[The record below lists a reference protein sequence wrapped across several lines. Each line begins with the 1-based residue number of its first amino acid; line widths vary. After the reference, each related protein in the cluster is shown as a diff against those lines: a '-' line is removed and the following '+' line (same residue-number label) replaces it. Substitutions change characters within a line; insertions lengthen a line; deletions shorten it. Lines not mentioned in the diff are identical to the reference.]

1 VAVAATTVHLAAEAA
16 TAAMFERHFEM
27 KEKKGLDI
35 TDVTRD
41 LRQYTLD
48 YDGNQRR
55 EWCSQSA

>member
-1 VAVAATTVHLAAEAA
+1 VAATTVHHAAEAA
-16 TAAMFERHFEM
+16 TAAMIERHFEM
-27 KEKKGLDI
+27 EKKRLDI
-35 TDVTRD
+35 TDVTGD